1 MAEGAAEEEMSTV
14 MIGITE
20 PRDHFLDV
28 RNMVPQMM
36 SKNRN
41 RMDSLIF
48 CFTIIALFYLAVRS

>member
-1 MAEGAAEEEMSTV
+1 